1 MRLRAEV
8 KDFSV
13 EKKIYLTLS
22 QEGMNKGMSKQRGC
36 LIEFTS
42 DGGDLGLLK
51 LRRR

>member
-22 QEGMNKGMSKQRGC
+22 QEGMSKGMSKQRGC
-36 LIEFTS
+36 LKEFTS
-42 DGGDLGLLK
+42 EGGDLDLLK
-51 LRRR
+51 